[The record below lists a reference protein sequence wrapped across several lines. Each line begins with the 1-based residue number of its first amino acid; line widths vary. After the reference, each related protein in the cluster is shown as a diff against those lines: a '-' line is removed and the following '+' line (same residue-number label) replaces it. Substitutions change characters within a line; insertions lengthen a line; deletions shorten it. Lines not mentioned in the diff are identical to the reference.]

1 MISEI
6 KKIWKKKYK
15 RKTKFHKKY
24 TKLVLK
30 RKFFIQ
36 NPNTNTDV
44 LLFSGRILSKYD
56 GIIKA
61 NGLYN
66 VKLGE
71 LVYVRKNVNNKIR
84 PVITLTTNKIPT

>member
-6 KKIWKKKYK
+6 RKIWKKKYK

-30 RKFFIQ
+30 RIFFIQ
-36 NPNTNTDV
+36 NPNNNTDV
-44 LLFSGRILSKYD
+44 LLFSGRIF
-56 GIIKA
+56 IKA

-66 VKLGE
+66 VKLGK
-71 LVYVRKNVNNKIR
+71 LVYVRKNSKNKIY
-84 PVITLTTNKIPT
+84 LWKN